1 MSLCPHP
8 LLISDFV
15 YHMVAILGM
24 YTISHDVYSKFIK
37 NKTID
42 MTEPAVTQFINKL
55 TDNYIALSSAMH
67 ISDG

>member
-1 MSLCPHP
+1 
-8 LLISDFV
+8 
-15 YHMVAILGM
+15 MVAILGM

-55 TDNYIALSSAMH
+55 TDNYIALSSVMH